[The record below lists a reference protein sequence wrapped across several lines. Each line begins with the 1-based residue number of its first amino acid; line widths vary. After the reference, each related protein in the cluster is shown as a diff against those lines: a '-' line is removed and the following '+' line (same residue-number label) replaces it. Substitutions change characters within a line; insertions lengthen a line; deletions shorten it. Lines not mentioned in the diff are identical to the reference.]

1 MLPSFFESVLQL
13 IVRTS
18 TDLPPDVRAAMKH
31 ADSERLQCCT
41 NCGLAPLPR
50 GVAEG
55 KLAALGAG
63 ARLLRAE

>member
-1 MLPSFFESVLQL
+1 
-13 IVRTS
+13 
-18 TDLPPDVRAAMKH
+18 MKH
-31 ADSERLQCCT
+31 ADSERLQCST

-63 ARLLRAE
+63 ARLLRGE